1 MACCKSAFAIVVIS
15 FGASVQNAP
24 AADLNATGTRPGY
37 AKDSDISTA
46 VPNQQAISALSWA
59 PGLDDGYDPQGLTVI
74 GDSVLVSGYKE
85 KQPCRIFR
93 MNQADGK
100 VTGRFD
106 LKTCHHGGGL
116 AYAGREG
123 GADILV
129 VADTSRLFKVNLKAA
144 FEAGAIEPGKGK
156 GVLAYVDLAGGLV
169 GSFADFDARSR
180 SVFIGTY
187 LTKSQ
192 AAGKAV
198 GRTLVPLALLDSANG
213 RTLDS
218 RSCTGCKTPAATL
231 AADAQ
236 GAAYDAAGVLW
247 YTSSSSQFGCLT
259 RTGPNPATFPMVAG
273 IEDIGF
279 DGEGRLWAV
288 SESGSS
294 KYWSDAK
301 WKTRFPFVFRIDVAK
316 LAAGPCS

>member
-1 MACCKSAFAIVVIS
+1 MACSAS
-15 FGASVQNAP
+15 ASHSQAT
-24 AADLNATGTRPGY
+24 DLSPTGTRPGY

-46 VPNQQAISALSWA
+46 VPNQQAITALSWA
-59 PGLDDGYDPQGLTVI
+59 PGLGDGYDPQGLTVI
-74 GDSVLVSGYKE
+74 GDAVLVSGYKE
-85 KQPCRIFR
+85 KQSCRIFR

-100 VTGRFD
+100 VTGHFD

-116 AYAGREG
+116 AYAGKEG

-129 VADTSRLFKVNLKAA
+129 VADTNRLFKINLKAA
-144 FEAGAIEPGKGK
+144 FEAGVIEPGKGK
-156 GVLAYVDLAGGLV
+156 GVLAYADLADGLT

-187 LTKSQ
+187 LTKAQ
-192 AAGKAV
+192 AAGKTV
-198 GRTLVPLALLDSANG
+198 GRTLIPLALLDTATG
-213 RTLDS
+213 RTLDT
-218 RSCTGCKTPAATL
+218 RSCKGCKTPAATL

-236 GAAYDAAGVLW
+236 GAAYDASGVLW
-247 YTSSSSQFGCLT
+247 FTSSSSQFGCLS
-259 RTGPNPATFPMVAG
+259 RTGPNPASYPMVAG

-279 DGEGRLWAV
+279 DGHGRLWAV
-288 SESGSS
+288 SESGSA

-301 WKTRFPFVFRIDVAK
+301 WKTRFPFVFQIDVTK